1 MQAVLLALLPCW
13 CPSTTDSLLQ
23 RTRRPYKRHIKEKI
37 SGFFS
42 CLHYKEEADVN
53 VNEYQATHSNS
64 NANVMADVNEYQ
76 ATHPNANVMADIG
89 SLEGFTMHTAQL
101 EEPDADLQDLQVGTS
116 ESEPQMPN
124 TQPVMQPFN
133 AAPQPVAQQ
142 TNAQHT
148 AQMPN
153 AQPVAPNQYL
163 GLEGVWARAEAAL
176 TALSRH
182 SRSTK

>member
-116 ESEPQMPN
+116 KSEPQMPN

-133 AAPQPVAQQ
+133 AAP
-142 TNAQHT
+142 
-148 AQMPN
+148 
-153 AQPVAPNQYL
+153 
-163 GLEGVWARAEAAL
+163 
-176 TALSRH
+176 
-182 SRSTK
+182 